1 MRMNVN
7 DKTERLELGNI
18 IELRGNFTAHETEDG
33 TTYEADCYH
42 TTNKTATFEQLH
54 LQELKKDAQLFLNN
68 TDYICTKCFERGL
81 NVMQEYPDVC
91 AKREA
96 ARGILRA

>member
-18 IELRGNFTAHETEDG
+18 IELRGNFTARETEDG
-33 TTYEADCYH
+33 ITYEADCYR

-54 LQELKKDAQLFLNN
+54 GQELKKEAQAYLDS

-81 NVMQEYPDVC
+81 NVLAEYPEIC

-96 ARGILRA
+96 ARMVLRA